1 MIANSYLSQK
11 SLFESPSWLEIA
23 FEEPHNVLSWAVIGS
38 GWKEQ
43 VDNVL
48 WHRVRN
54 EDLTPDVDPI
64 DYYRS
69 RLLQRGESKNSVGF
83 LTSAA
88 LENYS
93 EIVLEKEGTRIRSVV
108 TAGLGNAVCIGDDPF
123 SFGSYGTINIF
134 VQCSSSLDLSASLEA
149 VSLIAEARTLAVL
162 DSKVQSRVSRNI
174 ATGTGTDCIAF
185 ASPSRISQIRYTGKH
200 TLTGHLIGK
209 TVYESVYQGILN
221 WKESRTKTGEKP

>member
-1 MIANSYLSQK
+1 MIANSFPKNKTS
-11 SLFESPSWLEIA
+11 SDSVSWLEIG
-23 FEEPHNVLSWAVIGS
+23 FEEPHNVLSWAVLGS

-43 VDNVL
+43 VDSVL

-54 EDLTPDVDPI
+54 EDLTPDIDPI
-64 DYYRS
+64 DYYRA

-93 EIVLEKEGTRIRSVV
+93 EIVLEKEKVKIRSVV
-108 TAGLGNAVCIGDDPF
+108 TAGLGNAVRIGDDPF
-123 SFGSYGTINIF
+123 SFGSYGTINIL
-134 VQCSSSLDLSASLEA
+134 VQCSLAMDLSASLEA

-162 DSKVQSRVSRNI
+162 DSKVPSRVSRNI
-174 ATGTGTDCIAF
+174 STGTGTDCIAF
-185 ASPSRISQIRYTGKH
+185 ASPSRISRTLYTGKH

-209 TVYESVYQGILN
+209 AVYESVYQGILN
-221 WKESRTKTGEKP
+221 WKESRIRTGVKS